1 MEWPVSMTAYKGAVI
16 TGASRGVGA
25 GPVTAYR
32 RQGWAVT
39 ASADAIR
46 PSGDDDLLAVP
57 GDITEPAAG
66 ARVGDAALD
75 RFGRID
81 TLVNNASTVI
91 SRPFTDYTAADFA
104 TVMGASGAGFFWLT
118 QRTMAEMAVR
128 YGGHVVTVSATVA
141 PAAPSGTPSVLAALA
156 SGGIAAATR
165 SLAVEYAACG
175 IRVNAVSAGL
185 IQTPVT
191 PAAPVVT
198 GHHRGV
204 GAALVDETAD
214 VVGQLADVVGGDAPP
229 LPRKVVGPR
238 VRCDEADPRLR
249 ERLDLLPPG
258 VPELGEPVQQD
269 DERSLAGLDVV
280 QPLVAYL
287 GVTLTKITGQRGHV
301 GLLRWLVCLTI
312 AL

>member
-1 MEWPVSMTAYKGAVI
+1 MEWPDIMTAYKVAII

-25 GPVTAYR
+25 GLATAYR
-32 RQGWAVT
+32 RRGWAVT

-46 PSGDDDLLAVP
+46 PPRDDDLLVVP
-57 GDITEPAAG
+57 GDITEPAAA
-66 ARVGDAALD
+66 ARVVDAALD

-104 TVMGASGAGFFWLT
+104 TVVGAGIAAFFWLT
-118 QRTMAEMAVR
+118 QRAIAEMAVR

-191 PAAPVVT
+191 PANGFSGPGSWLPPLGRAS
-198 GHHRGV
+198 RIS
-204 GAALVDETAD
+204 D
-214 VVGQLADVVGGDAPP
+214 VVD
-229 LPRKVVGPR
+229 
-238 VRCDEADPRLR
+238 
-249 ERLDLLPPG
+249 G
-258 VPELGEPVQQD
+258 VLFLE
-269 DERSLAGLDVV
+269 SASS
-280 QPLVAYL
+280 
-287 GVTLTKITGQRGHV
+287 ITGEILHIDGGQNAEDGQV
-301 GLLRWLVCLTI
+301 
-312 AL
+312 